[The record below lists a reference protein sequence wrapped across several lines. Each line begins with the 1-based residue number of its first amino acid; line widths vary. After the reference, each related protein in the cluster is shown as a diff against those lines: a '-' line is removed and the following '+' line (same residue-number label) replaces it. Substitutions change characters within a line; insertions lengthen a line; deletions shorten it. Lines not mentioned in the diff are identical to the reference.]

1 MNIPNVSQLVLLIWN
16 IESVLSAPPHMEVT
30 VWERNFDG
38 LGRVTTVG
46 KLRRALE
53 GSTYS
58 ADFGGWLFVFPDE
71 EPYTDGCYQGW
82 YAGSTFRIEITNI
95 DYEI

>member
-1 MNIPNVSQLVLLIWN
+1 MALRTNVGGFPQLVLLIWN

-58 ADFGGWLFVFPDE
+58 ADFGGCLFIVCATWSSKRRSAPKTA
-71 EPYTDGCYQGW
+71 PRG
-82 YAGSTFRIEITNI
+82 A
-95 DYEI
+95 